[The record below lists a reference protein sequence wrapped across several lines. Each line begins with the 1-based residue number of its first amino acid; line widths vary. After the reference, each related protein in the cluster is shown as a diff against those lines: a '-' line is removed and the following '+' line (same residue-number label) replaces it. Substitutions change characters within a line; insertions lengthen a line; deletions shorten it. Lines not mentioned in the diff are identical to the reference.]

1 MKSLRKTKIHDLW
14 IILTKKKKKK
24 KVTDVIDK
32 EKDNNEF

>member
-14 IILTKKKKKK
+14 IILTKKK
-24 KVTDVIDK
+24 VTDVIDK

>member
-14 IILTKKKKKK
+14 IILTKKKK
-24 KVTDVIDK
+24 VTDVIDK

>member
-24 KVTDVIDK
+24 VTDVIDK